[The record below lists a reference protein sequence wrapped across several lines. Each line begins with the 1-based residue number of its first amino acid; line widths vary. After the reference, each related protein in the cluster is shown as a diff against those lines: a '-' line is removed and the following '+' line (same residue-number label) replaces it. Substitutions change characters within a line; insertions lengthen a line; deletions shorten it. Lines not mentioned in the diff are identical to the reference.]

1 MMRLILLYLLLILPA
16 ATMAQT
22 IVTGSVRN
30 AQTQQPVVG
39 AIVSTNTGQSTHT
52 TPHGEYSL
60 TIPSEATYLL
70 ISHLGFI
77 PDTIV
82 IQHGHSIVYD
92 TQLQPRQLILPEVQV
107 QGYETNRPLLQ
118 TAGAISIIDNEV
130 ISRSDESSLVRAVNT
145 VPGVR
150 MDERAPASYRI
161 SVRGSTLRSPYGIR
175 NVKLYFNGIPLTE
188 ANGTSALNLLDAASI
203 GSIEIL
209 KGPTASVY
217 GAGTG
222 GTVLLEPKRAKLGKE
237 LKVGTTIGSYGFR
250 KYNAAASIAAAKSNV
265 LVQYTHQQSDGYR
278 DQSALDRKVLLI
290 SPEFYV
296 SGKQTITSHL
306 IYSDLYYELPG
317 GITKEQYDQNP
328 RQARGGEFGSVKQNA
343 SMNQESINVGLKQE
357 YRFTDNW
364 SNTTA
369 IYTLQRFRDH
379 PFNTD
384 YERNASQEFGGRSSF
399 TFNSAIGSIAT
410 TYTFGGEFQRGLEIA
425 QTFDNNSGAVGAL
438 RSDNEV
444 TAKTGFIFG
453 QAEFEL
459 PADFILT
466 TALSLNDTQYGI
478 KRLQLATTGDYTFTK
493 DFDAVLSPR
502 IALLKKLTD
511 QISAHASISSGFSPP
526 TEEEILTSDGAL
538 NANLQDEKGANYELG
553 IRGYTL
559 QSKLSFDVVGYY
571 FRLKEAIV
579 SRQDASSVAV
589 FRNVGSTSQKGVETA
604 LGYTFINDPASLVNL
619 TKLWTSYTYSHF
631 RFKDYTIYKASEQK
645 EIDLGGNKLTGV
657 APHTLTAGLDVATKL
672 SLYFNA
678 TINYVDALPLTDEN
692 TVYADS
698 YFVAGAKFGYRKTI
712 AQKLAL
718 DIFAGADNLTDETYS
733 LGNDL
738 NAFGNRFYQP
748 APERNY
754 FGGISLSYT
763 LK

>member
-1 MMRLILLYLLLILPA
+1 
-16 ATMAQT
+16 MAQT
-22 IVTGSVRN
+22 IVTGNVRN
-30 AQTQQPVVG
+30 VQTRQPIVG
-39 AIVSTNTGQSTHT
+39 AVVSTNTGQSTQT
-52 TPHGEYSL
+52 AANGNYSF
-60 TIPSEATYLL
+60 TVPSEATY
-70 ISHLGFI
+70 IIVSHLGFV

-82 IQHGHSIVYD
+82 VQHGQAIVYN
-92 TQLQPRQLILPEVQV
+92 TQLHPRQLILPEVQV

-118 TAGAISIIDNEV
+118 TAGAISIIDSEV

-222 GTVLLEPKRAKLGKE
+222 GTVLLEPKRAKLGKA
-237 LKVGTTIGSYGFR
+237 LQVGATIGSYGFR
-250 KYNAAASIAAAKSNV
+250 KYNAASTIAAAKSNV
-265 LVQYTHQQSDGYR
+265 LVQYTHQQYDGYR
-278 DQSALDRKVLLI
+278 EQSTLDRKVLLI

-296 SGKQTITSHL
+296 SDKQAITSHI

-317 GITKEQYDQNP
+317 GITKEQYEQNP

-343 SMNQESINVGLKQE
+343 SMNQESINIGLKQE

-364 SNTTA
+364 SNTTS

-384 YERNASQEFGGRSSF
+384 YERNANQEFGGRSSF
-399 TFNSAIGSIAT
+399 TFNSTIGSIGAI
-410 TYTFGGEFQRGLEIA
+410 YTFGGEFQRGLEVA
-425 QTFDNNSGAVGAL
+425 RTFDNNSGAVGAL
-438 RSDNEV
+438 RSDDEV
-444 TAKTGFIFG
+444 TAKTGFVFG

-459 PADFILT
+459 PYDFILT
-466 TALSLNDTQYGI
+466 TALSLNDTQYEI
-478 KRLQLATTGDYTFTK
+478 KRLQQVATGNYTFIK

-538 NANLQDEKGANYELG
+538 NADLQPEKGTNYELG
-553 IRGYTL
+553 IRGFTL
-559 QSKLSFDVVGYY
+559 QNKLSFDVVGYY
-571 FRLKEAIV
+571 FRLKETIV
-579 SRQDASSVAV
+579 SRQDASSIAV
-589 FRNVGSTSQKGVETA
+589 FRNVGSTSQKGLETA
-604 LGYTFINDPASLVNL
+604 LGYTFIDDPASWVNL
-619 TKLWTSYTYSHF
+619 TKLWASYTYSHF
-631 RFKDYTIYKASEQK
+631 RFKDYIIYKASEQK
-645 EIDLGGNKLTGV
+645 EIDLSGNKLTGV
-657 APHTLTAGLDVATKL
+657 APHTLTAGLDISTKPG
-672 SLYFNA
+672 LYFNA

-698 YFVAGAKFGYRKTI
+698 YLVASARLGYLTSI
-712 AQKLAL
+712 AQKLEL
-718 DIFAGADNLTDETYS
+718 DIFAGADNLTNETYS

-738 NAFGNRFYQP
+738 NAFGGRFYQP
-748 APERNY
+748 AADRNY
-754 FGGISLSYT
+754 FGGISLRY
-763 LK
+763 LFK